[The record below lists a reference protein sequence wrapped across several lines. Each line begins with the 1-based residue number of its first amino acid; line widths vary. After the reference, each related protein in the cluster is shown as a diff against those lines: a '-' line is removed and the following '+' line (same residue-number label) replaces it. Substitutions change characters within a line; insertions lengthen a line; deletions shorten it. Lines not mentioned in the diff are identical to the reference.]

1 MQFTVLVT
9 IPAAKECIKNT
20 QTKIPEENSPNS
32 KYSEI
37 YANSSKKKKEY
48 DLIILLLTWAILQST
63 SWFGWL
69 NGVKIKLL
77 FQRPRGAVVWIIF
90 ASHFPPDIFFK
101 TFYSTLD
108 TTSCVSRVFVAN
120 KCQWLYRDIDTT
132 RFWYVQLHH
141 SYGEEHNRCLI

>member
-1 MQFTVLVT
+1 
-9 IPAAKECIKNT
+9 
-20 QTKIPEENSPNS
+20 
-32 KYSEI
+32 
-37 YANSSKKKKEY
+37 
-48 DLIILLLTWAILQST
+48 LIILLLTWAILQST

-132 RFWYVQLHH
+132 RFWCVQLHH
-141 SYGEEHNRCLI
+141 SYGEHNSCLIKNKLVFYYFSLRNENRTDI